1 MDELELRVNLFAPR
15 RNRDENFI
23 FNFRNNGLS
32 IRLAVMNEGATWV
45 SAENGLVLTDGN
57 LTSIMGN
64 DNISA
69 PWNLD
74 YLVERLWYDWKDDTF
89 STPEELQRELNA
101 LAEYINTCSRARPAT
116 NFWSEYFN

>member
-1 MDELELRVNLFAPR
+1 MDELELRVAIFSPR
-15 RNRDENFI
+15 WERSEDYTFTFKNT
-23 FNFRNNGLS
+23 GLS
-32 IRLAVMNEGATWV
+32 AKRSAQMTGATWV
-45 SAENGLVLTDGN
+45 RTENGLDLTDGN

-64 DNISA
+64 DSISA

-101 LAEYINTCSRARPAT
+101 LAEYINTCTRARPAT
-116 NFWSEYFN
+116 DFWSEYFN